1 MFLLLLRNFN
11 NLNWFLNGVI
21 NCIDDIVNGLIR
33 NVFRIAE
40 VSLEVLD
47 FYAFDVII
55 RLIRTHFQDVLLKKS
70 ETEVIYNATQTF
82 FRPKTFYL
90 LITEGHSLSIQF
102 NVCIYEYA

>member
-11 NLNWFLNGVI
+11 NLNRFLNGVI

-47 FYAFDVII
+47 FLRIWCDYKIDKNTFSGC
-55 RLIRTHFQDVLLKKS
+55 TTQKS

>member
-33 NVFRIAE
+33 NVFIWCDYKIDKNTF
-40 VSLEVLD
+40 SGC
-47 FYAFDVII
+47 
-55 RLIRTHFQDVLLKKS
+55 TTQKS
-70 ETEVIYNATQTF
+70 ETEVIYLTQTF
-82 FRPKTFYL
+82 FRPKTFHL